1 MQDTTLPTTENEVRP
16 AFFFFI
22 AELARVRFEFETP
35 AIA

>member
-16 AFFFFI
+16 AFFFI